1 MIKKALFV
9 IILIGSDDMDALMLI
24 LLGMMIVICLLIGIY
39 TTLYNKLQDYVIRI
53 NEVEAI
59 IDNNLRDK
67 YDNINKCVSLI
78 KGNEKIN
85 EELDKKMFEEIVRL
99 RTRKISNFD
108 LDRKLIEANNNFI
121 TLKEKY
127 KELRENEEIIAI
139 TKKIDDLDETLLVN
153 REYYNKNIATYNKL
167 VKLFPTNIVAKLCK
181 YEEKL
186 FFDRKD
192 MSDDD
197 FNDFKF

>member
-1 MIKKALFV
+1 
-9 IILIGSDDMDALMLI
+9 MDALMLV
-24 LLGMMIVICLLIGIY
+24 LLGIIIVICLLIGIY

-53 NEVEAI
+53 NEVESI
-59 IDNNLRDK
+59 IDNNLREK

-78 KGNEKIN
+78 KGNDKIN
-85 EELDKKMFEEIVRL
+85 EELDKNMFEEIVRL
-99 RTRKISNFD
+99 RTKKISNFD
-108 LDRKLIEANNNFI
+108 LDRKLIEANNSFI

-127 KELRENEEIIAI
+127 KELQENEKIIEIS
-139 TKKIDDLDETLLVN
+139 KKIDELDETLIVN
-153 REYYNKNIATYNKL
+153 RNYYNKNIAEYNKL

-197 FNDFKF
+197 FNDFKL